1 MPIGD
6 FRCPHCKRW
15 VCTFHAGHGCAAA
28 GAMGP
33 TAIVRSNRHG
43 LPNEVEI
50 PHPYSGGVVRT
61 ESITQTFINTLPIQD
76 CASPDFV
83 IIDDP
88 CDDIEW
94 VAGGTYYQFGHTTIS
109 DVMNIGWDVFTIDE
123 HAQSIVDEYTSQYR
137 QKGICRRLVDTGPI
151 SKD

>member
-15 VCTFHAGHGCAAA
+15 ACTFHVGHGCAAA

-33 TAIVRSNRHG
+33 TAIVRSNRQR

-50 PHPYSGGVVRT
+50 PHPHLGGVVRT
-61 ESITQTFINTLPIQD
+61 ESVTQTFTNTLPIQGR
-76 CASPDFV
+76 ASPDFV

-88 CDDIEW
+88 CDDPDTSAIPRRTIPRSEW
-94 VAGGTYYQFGHTTIS
+94 GPPVRYGNIS
-109 DVMNIGWDVFTIDE
+109 AEEMTATLEAASWLRSLDLD
-123 HAQSIVDEYTSQYR
+123 
-137 QKGICRRLVDTGPI
+137 
-151 SKD
+151 